1 MPRACSDATLKE
13 SVQVGLSTG
22 CSEVFFITPLNM
34 VKFRMQRPEW
44 GYSGT
49 LDAVKTIARDE
60 GVAAFWKGTLPS
72 FCRNSVCM
80 GGMLGGYRVVEDRL
94 PESVGARRHL
104 FAGMLGGLSGSLM
117 SYPFEMWRAA
127 QMHNRSFK
135 QEMLSKGPRRM
146 LAGWTPGATRL
157 VITSGVMGELLP
169 RMKAWSNQGSDAM
182 EVKAS

>member
-1 MPRACSDATLKE
+1 MLRVVPRYLTSIEPNRWTLWACSDATLKE

-94 PESVGARRHL
+94 PEWVGSRRHL
-104 FAGMLGGLSGSLM
+104 FAGMLGGLSGSLA

-135 QEMLSKGPRRM
+135 EEMLAKGPKRM
-146 LAGWTPGATRL
+146 LAGW
-157 VITSGVMGELLP
+157 S
-169 RMKAWSNQGSDAM
+169 
-182 EVKAS
+182 